1 MKLYPLKFKPIFK
14 EIVWGGSR
22 MRTILNKNVA
32 ADKNIGES
40 WELSGVKGN
49 LSVASNG
56 YLKGNNIEE
65 LIEVYMGE
73 LVGGKVYEQFGP
85 EFPLLI
91 KFIDANEP
99 LSVQVHPD
107 DATAAQRHHAYGKTE
122 MWHVIDAEPNAELI
136 VGFRKE
142 ANLAEMLGHIESNTL
157 KDILNVEQVKR
168 GESYFIPAGCIH
180 AIGKGLLIAEIQQT
194 SDITYRVY
202 DWGRNLPNRPLHID
216 LAMDVICYHAAQG
229 HKVEPPQTLN
239 RPERLASCPYFTT
252 NKLTLTQSI
261 RRSYDELDSFVA
273 YICTG
278 GAAAV
283 SCGGQSES
291 VSKGETLL
299 VPASLA
305 EKVLIEPQRKADLL
319 EVYIDFA
326 ATNNTLT
333 TT

>member
-1 MKLYPLKFKPIFK
+1 MNLYPLKFKPIFK
-14 EIVWGGSR
+14 EIVWGGNR
-22 MRTILNKNVA
+22 LHTILNKHVA
-32 ADKNIGES
+32 ADKNIGEC

-49 LSVASNG
+49 LSVVSNG

-73 LVGGKVYEQFGP
+73 LVGDKVYEQFGV

-122 MWHVIDAEPNAELI
+122 MWHVLDAEPNAELI

-142 ANLAEMLGHIESNTL
+142 TNLSEMLEHINGNTL
-157 KDILNVEQVKR
+157 KDILNVEQVKA

-229 HKVEPPQTLN
+229 HKVAPPQALN
-239 RPERLASCPYFTT
+239 QPALLASCPYFTT
-252 NKLTLTQSI
+252 NQLTLTQSI
-261 RRSYDELDSFVA
+261 RRCHGELDSFVV

-278 GAAAV
+278 GAATV

-299 VPASLA
+299 IPASLVS
-305 EKVLIEPQRKADLL
+305 EVLIEPQTQAELL
-319 EVYIDFA
+319 ETFVS
-326 ATNNTLT
+326 
-333 TT
+333 

>member
-1 MKLYPLKFKPIFK
+1 MH
-14 EIVWGGSR
+14 S
-22 MRTILNKNVA
+22 ILNKNVA
-32 ADKNIGES
+32 ADRHIGES

-49 LSVASNG
+49 LSVVSNG

-73 LVGGKVYEQFGP
+73 LVGGKVYEQFGV

-122 MWHVIDAEPNAELI
+122 MWHVIDASPGAELI
-136 VGFRKE
+136 VGFRRE
-142 ANLAEMLGHIESNTL
+142 ATLSEMLEHIKSNTL
-157 KDILNVEQVKR
+157 KDMLNVEQVKA

-229 HKVEPPQTLN
+229 HRVAPPTALN
-239 RPERLASCPYFTT
+239 RPEQLAGCPYFTT
-252 NKLTLTQSI
+252 NKLTLTQGV
-261 RRSYDELDSFVA
+261 RRSCEEVDSFVI

-278 GAAAV
+278 GTATITG
-283 SCGGQSES
+283 GGQPES
-291 VSKGETLL
+291 LEKGETLL

-305 EKVLIEPQRKADLL
+305 GEMLLEPHPQAELL
-319 EVYIDFA
+319 EVYIK
-326 ATNNTLT
+326 
-333 TT
+333 

>member
-1 MKLYPLKFKPIFK
+1 MELYPLKFKPIFK

-22 MRTILNKNVA
+22 MRTILGKSVA
-32 ADKNIGES
+32 ANKNIGES

-49 LSVASNG
+49 LSVVSNG

-73 LVGGKVYEQFGP
+73 LVGEKVYGRFGQ

-122 MWHVIDAEPNAELI
+122 MWHVLDAEPNAELI

-142 ANLAEMLGHIESNTL
+142 TNLTEMLEHIEKNTL
-157 KDILNVEQVKR
+157 RDILNVEPVKA

-194 SDITYRVY
+194 SDVTYRVY

-229 HKVEPPQTLN
+229 HKIAPPQALN
-239 RPERLASCPYFTT
+239 RPEPLASCPYFTT
-252 NKLTLTQSI
+252 NKLTLTQGV
-261 RRSYDELDSFVA
+261 RRSYAEMDSFVA

-278 GAAAV
+278 GAATV
-283 SCGGQSES
+283 GCGGQSES

-299 VPASLA
+299 IPASLA
-305 EKVLIEPQRKADLL
+305 GELRLEPQGKAELL
-319 EVYIDFA
+319 EVYIEECETF
-326 ATNNTLT
+326 
-333 TT
+333 

>member
-1 MKLYPLKFKPIFK
+1 MDLYPLKFKPILK
-14 EIVWGGSR
+14 EIVWGGSK
-22 MRTILNKNVA
+22 MRTLLNKDVA
-32 ADKNIGES
+32 ADKRIGES

-49 LSVASNG
+49 LSVVSNG

-73 LVGGKVYEQFGP
+73 LVGEKVYAQFGL

-122 MWHVIDAEPNAELI
+122 MWHVVDAAPEAELI
-136 VGFRKE
+136 VGFRRE
-142 ANLAEMLGHIESNTL
+142 TNLTEMLEHIKRSTL
-157 KDILNVEQVKR
+157 REILNVERVKA

-202 DWGRNLPNRPLHID
+202 DWGRNLPSRPLHID

-229 HKVEPPQTLN
+229 HRVAPSPAINQ
-239 RPERLASCPYFTT
+239 PEQLASCPYFTT
-252 NKLTLTQSI
+252 NRLRLTQGM
-261 RRSYDELDSFVA
+261 RRSHDAADSFVA

-283 SCGGQSES
+283 TCGGQSES
-291 VSKGETLL
+291 LAKGETLL
-299 VPASLA
+299 IPASLA
-305 EKVLIEPQRKADLL
+305 GEVLLEPQRNVDLL
-319 EVYIDFA
+319 EVYVA
-326 ATNNTLT
+326 
-333 TT
+333 

>member
-1 MKLYPLKFKPIFK
+1 MNLYPLKFKPILK

-32 ADKNIGES
+32 ADKHIGES

-49 LSVASNG
+49 LSVVNNG

-65 LIEVYMGE
+65 LIEIYMGE
-73 LVGGKVYEQFGP
+73 LVGGKVYEQFGV

-122 MWHVIDAEPNAELI
+122 MWHVVDAEPNAELI
-136 VGFRKE
+136 VGFRRE
-142 ANLAEMLGHIESNTL
+142 ANLTEMLEHIESNTL
-157 KDILNVEQVKR
+157 KDMLNVEQVKA

-229 HKVEPPQTLN
+229 HKVAPPPALN
-239 RPERLASCPYFTT
+239 RPEPLASCPYFTT
-252 NKLTLTQSI
+252 NKLTLTQGI
-261 RRSYDELDSFVA
+261 RRRYEDIDSFVI

-278 GAAAV
+278 GAATV
-283 SCGGQSES
+283 TCGGQPES
-291 VSKGETLL
+291 VGKGETLL
-299 VPASLA
+299 IPASLA
-305 EKVLIEPQRKADLL
+305 GEVLLEPQDQADLL
-319 EVYIDFA
+319 EVYVG
-326 ATNNTLT
+326 
-333 TT
+333 

>member
-1 MKLYPLKFKPIFK
+1 MELYPLKFNPIFK

-22 MRTILNKNVA
+22 LHTILNKRVA

-49 LSVASNG
+49 LSVVSNG

-65 LIEVYMGE
+65 LVEVYMGE
-73 LVGGKVYEQFGP
+73 LVGEKVYEQFGP

-142 ANLAEMLGHIESNTL
+142 TNLTEMLEHIESNTL
-157 KDILNVEQVKR
+157 KDILNVEQVKA

-202 DWGRNLPNRPLHID
+202 DWGRSLPNRPLHID

-229 HKVEPPQTLN
+229 HKTEPTQALN
-239 RPERLASCPYFTT
+239 QPAQLVTCPYFTT
-252 NKLTLTQSI
+252 NKLTLTNGI
-261 RRSYDELDSFVA
+261 RRSYEEQDSFVI
-273 YICTG
+273 YICTA
-278 GAAAV
+278 GAATV
-283 SCGGQSES
+283 TCGRQSES
-291 VSKGETLL
+291 VGKGETLL
-299 VPASLA
+299 IPASLA
-305 EKVLIEPQRKADLL
+305 GEVLVEPQARTELL
-319 EVYIDFA
+319 EVYI
-326 ATNNTLT
+326 
-333 TT
+333 

>member
-1 MKLYPLKFKPIFK
+1 MELYPLKFKPIFK

-22 MRTILNKNVA
+22 LHAILNKSVA

-49 LSVASNG
+49 LSVVANG
-56 YLKGNNIEE
+56 YLKGNNIQE

-73 LVGGKVYEQFGP
+73 LVGEKVYEQFGQ

-91 KFIDANEP
+91 KFIDANES

-107 DATAAQRHHAYGKTE
+107 DAIAAERHHAYGKTE
-122 MWHVIDAEPNAELI
+122 MWHVIDAEPDAELI
-136 VGFRKE
+136 VGFRRE
-142 ANLAEMLGHIESNTL
+142 TNLGEMLDHIKGNTL
-157 KDILNVEQVKR
+157 KDILNVEKVKA

-202 DWGRNLPNRPLHID
+202 DWGRDLPNRPLHID

-229 HKVEPPQTLN
+229 HKVEPPQALN
-239 RPERLASCPYFTT
+239 RPEPLASCPYFTT
-252 NKLTLTQSI
+252 NKLTLTGDL
-261 RRSYDELDSFVA
+261 RRSYEEMDSFVV
-273 YICTG
+273 YICTD

-283 SCGGQSES
+283 TCGKQSES
-291 VSKGETLL
+291 IAKGETLL
-299 VPASLA
+299 IPASLA
-305 EKVLIEPQRKADLL
+305 NEVLIAPQKQAALL
-319 EVYIDFA
+319 EVYR
-326 ATNNTLT
+326 L
-333 TT
+333 

>member
-1 MKLYPLKFKPIFK
+1 MMKLYPLKFKPVFK

-22 MRTILNKNVA
+22 LYAILNKNVA
-32 ADKNIGES
+32 ADKHIGES

-49 LSVASNG
+49 LSVVANG
-56 YLKGNNIEE
+56 YLKGNNIQE

-73 LVGGKVYEQFGP
+73 LVGEKVYEQFGQ

-122 MWHVIDAEPNAELI
+122 MWHVIDAEPDAELI
-136 VGFRKE
+136 VGFGRE
-142 ANLAEMLGHIESNTL
+142 TNLAEMLEHIKSNTL
-157 KDILNVEQVKR
+157 KDILNVEKVKV

-202 DWGRNLPNRPLHID
+202 DWGRNLPSRPLHVD

-229 HKVEPPQTLN
+229 HKVEPPQALN
-239 RPERLASCPYFTT
+239 RPEQLVSCPYFTT
-252 NKLTLTQSI
+252 NKLMLTGSL
-261 RRSYDELDSFVA
+261 RRSYAEADSFVA

-283 SCGGQSES
+283 TCGSQPES
-291 VSKGETLL
+291 IARGETLL
-299 VPASLA
+299 IPASIA
-305 EKVLIEPQRKADLL
+305 GEVLLEPQGQADLL
-319 EVYIDFA
+319 EVYIR
-326 ATNNTLT
+326 
-333 TT
+333 